1 MKATIEVPDEL
12 YRRVKAKSSLEG
24 RALREV
30 TVELYQRYVE
40 QEEPPAAKADDVA
53 AVEGGPLKNQAIP
66 SWFGAL
72 GKTARAVTRHEMS
85 AIRESIARGIA
96 RERDL

>member
-12 YRRVKAKSSLEG
+12 YRRVKAKSAREG

-30 TVELYQRYVE
+30 TLELYQGYVGQDISE
-40 QEEPPAAKADDVA
+40 SASPKTANENLP
-53 AVEGGPLKNQAIP
+53 EGRMLP

-72 GKTARAVTRHEMS
+72 GKTAKAGAEHDMD
-85 AIRESIARGIA
+85 AIRESIARGVS
-96 RERDL
+96 RDRDL